1 MTGVLSCS
9 LPIYNTHTHTHTTR
23 HTITLLPP
31 RASHVHKVSVT
42 KLQPH
47 KLNSHTV
54 PPLQPEEGLYTLLM
68 VIPEEP
74 DDFRQCIIQ
83 PTRCGHNIDASVLAF
98 TSSAEALIMA
108 DLIRA
113 QIRTD
118 EDVGNKVR
126 VGGLGISGPEIQDS
140 RLLYYHIREIKMCV
154 NINHIT
160 VHSKNSKN
168 GYIENIKVTY

>member
-1 MTGVLSCS
+1 
-9 LPIYNTHTHTHTTR
+9 
-23 HTITLLPP
+23 
-31 RASHVHKVSVT
+31 
-42 KLQPH
+42 
-47 KLNSHTV
+47 
-54 PPLQPEEGLYTLLM
+54 
-68 VIPEEP
+68 
-74 DDFRQCIIQ
+74 
-83 PTRCGHNIDASVLAF
+83 
-98 TSSAEALIMA
+98 MA

-140 RLLYYHIREIKMCV
+140 RLLYYLIREIKMCV

-168 GYIENIKVTY
+168 RYIENIKVTY